1 MKTATLTRKRFAV
14 KALPRAKIDIVV
26 SGPLK
31 IRKVLV
37 PTDFSPASLEAIDCV
52 LPWLREFGAE
62 LHLTHVIPPEYPFST
77 LADLPIVAPDSMAAA
92 RVRCDLRLVAHE
104 HARKLTAHV
113 HAQRG
118 RPFEEI
124 CRLARKIDIDLVA
137 IATHGYT
144 GLKHFALG
152 STAEGVIR
160 YSPCP
165 VLVVRSTHQRNNG
178 ASNGELPQ
186 PALHIQK
193 ILVPV
198 DFSECS
204 NIAIEY
210 AKNLAMKSRASLI
223 FVHSVYFQYHVTS
236 AEYARYDYPL
246 CVQEADKGAH
256 EQMRELVRVHQADGV
271 KIEPLLATGHAG
283 EQICSRA
290 RSHDADL
297 IVTSTHGWTG
307 FKHVLIGS
315 TAEYVVRHAS
325 SPVLVVPTHDRPG
338 TPAAGNYSRR

>member
-1 MKTATLTRKRFAV
+1 MKTATLSRKRSSASISRQPRINV
-14 KALPRAKIDIVV
+14 ALE
-26 SGPLK
+26 PLQ

-37 PTDFSPASLEAIDCV
+37 PTDFSPASREAIEYV
-52 LPWLREFGAE
+52 LPWLKAFGAE
-62 LHLTHVIPPEYPFST
+62 LHLMDVIPPEYPFS
-77 LADLPIVAPDSMAAA
+77 AWPELPMVVPDSTAAG
-92 RVRCDLRLVAHE
+92 RVRRDLRGIALE
-104 HARKLTAHV
+104 HVPQLRARV

-124 CRLARKIDIDLVA
+124 CRLARKIDIDLIA

-152 STAEGVIR
+152 STAERVIR

-165 VLVVRSTHQRNNG
+165 VLAVRSAHQPNNG
-178 ASNGELPQ
+178 TRNGKRPVLR
-186 PALHIQK
+186 IRK

-204 NIAIEY
+204 NKAVEY
-210 AKNLAMKSRASLI
+210 AKNLAKKFRASLI
-223 FVHSVYFQYHVTS
+223 FVHSVYFQYHVTG

-246 CVQEADKGAH
+246 CVQEADKAAH
-256 EQMRELVRVHQADGV
+256 EQMRELVRAYQVDGLE
-271 KIEPLLATGHAG
+271 IEPLVATGHAG

-290 RSHDADL
+290 RSHEADL

-338 TPAAGNYSRR
+338 TPAPGNYTRS